1 MISEQLVEAHSKDW
15 QKEEIERDKR
25 YRDTDETGM
34 QSGKQDT
41 NRKYTLPVALAQPE
55 KRYVHVSSVMTFSGR
70 QTHEHI
76 KTERVHNKVAL

>member
-1 MISEQLVEAHSKDW
+1 
-15 QKEEIERDKR
+15 
-25 YRDTDETGM
+25 M